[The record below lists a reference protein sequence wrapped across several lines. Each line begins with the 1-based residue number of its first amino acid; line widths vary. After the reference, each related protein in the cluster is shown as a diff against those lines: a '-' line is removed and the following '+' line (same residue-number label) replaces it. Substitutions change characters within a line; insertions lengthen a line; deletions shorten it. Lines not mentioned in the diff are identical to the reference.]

1 MPRPTNSSDL
11 TLNQIEEIAP
21 KSIDFEA
28 YLDPITAQESD
39 YIDLLD
45 WDETNTLSK
54 ILDFPTLCALSACCW
69 SSGGPW
75 RTCWTWGGSCTASWS
90 GCRPRLPGP
99 SSPST
104 LAPPSLIARGIAH
117 GLKYTITGS
126 LDLKDEMI
134 TIGTLVLSFAWLC

>member
-45 WDETNTLSK
+45 LDETN
-54 ILDFPTLCALSACCW
+54 ILDFLTLCALPACCW

-75 RTCWTWGGSCTASWS
+75 RTCWT
-90 GCRPRLPGP
+90 
-99 SSPST
+99 
-104 LAPPSLIARGIAH
+104 
-117 GLKYTITGS
+117 
-126 LDLKDEMI
+126 
-134 TIGTLVLSFAWLC
+134 